1 MAKTYKLQ
9 TSNAI
14 VYEDLNRL
22 EDSIF
27 ENVYKSADRTLVKII
42 EDNDKNIK
50 DNESIAENEQ
60 IGNVISFLGGRGRG
74 KTSTMLSFVK
84 KLNYLK
90 KYEWSEIKNIE
101 GVEVRFLDLPPI
113 DAAMLAEKEFIID
126 AVLAEMWDKFERE
139 LQDDSGYIKELPYG
153 KAKEKELKQWFVDTR
168 HAYMVSQ
175 EHEMQSNRGTLDDL
189 PTAGALHGLAASIN
203 LRQQMINLVQ
213 HYLDF
218 FGNHS
223 NMKNGGFY
231 NSNLKFQTY
240 LVIAIDDIDMSGS
253 KAHYILEQIRRYLSI
268 PNVIVMVTADID
280 RLQKSC
286 EKRYEEIYR
295 DERDRQQIISEYLE
309 KVLPYNM
316 RVHLPELNENHGK
329 IIISTSANEK
339 LDIKSNNEKDFILE
353 FMMKKC
359 GLYFDPTRRKRHF
372 LQNYTIRSMVNYFE
386 QLVRLRGMDYTFWLK
401 TDIKERLIERIS
413 DREQKVFVEKLLT
426 KDYEIMND
434 VILGYIRKKL
444 DDPGLMVKNGGLGQ
458 VLYGCNLLE
467 NKSEENAEFVDC
479 IIMLYSVIL
488 KSVDGELQK
497 KIWGNSLFGNWEY
510 NIALDTGTEFIPN
523 FSEKAKLKLEI
534 SVSDMKA
541 LKGRGKSRSPWNQT
555 KKIVDNNKAQIRAWM
570 ATILFVTI
578 IQEIDGKIDFKAEWR
593 EQKEQRQITKQK
605 KQEEP
610 QTQESQN
617 GENVVLSVS
626 NTSSLANESNKE
638 TITEDVLIGHEVEV
652 KPLFFVRKNF
662 VSCCYDEINWND
674 VLSQCMK
681 SLIEELYKSLEIEE
695 KITDKQIKEL
705 LTQNFKPLYNTS
717 RNNTNKVKS
726 IGFNTS
732 SVEIVY
738 AMGRAMNQVSLL
750 ESNDEEECYNILVM
764 KYHYIYE
771 KLKQIDEYYNE
782 ILQNEARTE
791 FAESFRNSI
800 QAKILL
806 DNKLLDV
813 ETKKEFESRMGKLLL
828 EAKRSTPILTEP
840 GR

>member
-14 VYEDLNRL
+14 VYEDLNRV

-50 DNESIAENEQ
+50 NNESIAENEQ

-218 FGNHS
+218 FGNQS

-372 LQNYTIRSMVNYFE
+372 LQNYTMRSMVNYFE

-413 DREQKVFVEKLLT
+413 DREQKIFVEKLLT

-444 DDPGLMVKNGGLGQ
+444 DDQGLLVKNGGLGQ

-488 KSVDGELQK
+488 KSVDGELKK
-497 KIWGNSLFGNWEY
+497 KIWGNSLLGNWEY
-510 NIALDTGTEFIPN
+510 NIALDTGTEFLPN
-523 FSEKAKLKLEI
+523 FSEKARLRLEI
-534 SVSDMKA
+534 KKTDIDEVRKKRKNHWEQINKIIAKNKVQIGAWTAM
-541 LKGRGKSRSPWNQT
+541 LLFV
-555 KKIVDNNKAQIRAWM
+555 KIVS
-570 ATILFVTI
+570 
-578 IQEIDGKIDFKAEWR
+578 EIDGKIDFKIEFR
-593 EQKEQRQITKQK
+593 EQKEQEIQRGQITQK
-605 KQEEP
+605 EQEVPTEKNKNNLND
-610 QTQESQN
+610 SKQN
-617 GENVVLSVS
+617 GNITAYEVDIKPVF
-626 NTSSLANESNKE
+626 LA
-638 TITEDVLIGHEVEV
+638 
-652 KPLFFVRKNF
+652 RKNF
-662 VSCCYDEINWND
+662 VSCCYDEIEVYSLLFD
-674 VLSQCMK
+674 CIKKFIEVLCK
-681 SLIEELYKSLEIEE
+681 ETERNIEIEDNKIEEIVKKHFDFCCKKEMDYAE
-695 KITDKQIKEL
+695 KTD
-705 LTQNFKPLYNTS
+705 T
-717 RNNTNKVKS
+717 
-726 IGFNTS
+726 IGYHTS

-738 AMGRAMNQVSLL
+738 AIGRAMNQVALL
-750 ESNDEEECYNILVM
+750 ENNDEKECYNILVM
-764 KYHYIYE
+764 KYRYIYE
-771 KLKQIDEYYNE
+771 KLKKIDEYYND

-828 EAKRSTPILTEP
+828 EAKRSTSIITDLAEP

>member
-14 VYEDLNRL
+14 VYEDLNRV

-42 EDNDKNIK
+42 KDNDKNTK
-50 DNESIAENEQ
+50 NNESIEENEQ

-175 EHEMQSNRGTLDDL
+175 EHETQSNRGALDDL
-189 PTAGALHGLAASIN
+189 PTAGALHELAASIN

-213 HYLDF
+213 HYLNF
-218 FGNHS
+218 FGDQS
-223 NMKNGGFY
+223 NMKNGQFY
-231 NSNLKFQTY
+231 NSNLRFQTY

-295 DERDRQQIISEYLE
+295 DERDRQQVISEYLE

-339 LDIKSNNEKDFILE
+339 LDIKSDNEKDFILE

-359 GLYFDPTRRKRHF
+359 ELYFDPTRRKRHF
-372 LQNYTIRSMVNYFE
+372 LQNSTMRSMVNYFE
-386 QLVRLRGMDYTFWLK
+386 QLVRLEGMDYTSWLK
-401 TDIKERLIERIS
+401 TVIKERLIERIS
-413 DREQKVFVEKLLT
+413 DREQRTFVEKLLT

-434 VILGYIRKKL
+434 VVLGYIRKKL
-444 DDPGLMVKNGGLGQ
+444 DDQGVMVKNGGLGQ

-488 KSVDGELQK
+488 KSIDGELQK

-510 NIALDTGTEFIPN
+510 NLVQDIGTELVSN
-523 FSEKAKLKLEI
+523 FSEKARLRLEI
-534 SVSDMKA
+534 KKTDIDEVRKKRRNHWEQINKIIAKNKVQIGAWAAM
-541 LKGRGKSRSPWNQT
+541 LLFV
-555 KKIVDNNKAQIRAWM
+555 KIVS
-570 ATILFVTI
+570 
-578 IQEIDGKIDFKAEWR
+578 EIDGKIDFKIEFR
-593 EQKEQRQITKQK
+593 EQKEQEVQRGQITQK
-605 KQEEP
+605 EQEVPTEKNKNNLND
-610 QTQESQN
+610 SKQN
-617 GENVVLSVS
+617 GNITAYEVDIKPVF
-626 NTSSLANESNKE
+626 LA
-638 TITEDVLIGHEVEV
+638 V
-652 KPLFFVRKNF
+652 
-662 VSCCYDEINWND
+662 
-674 VLSQCMK
+674 
-681 SLIEELYKSLEIEE
+681 
-695 KITDKQIKEL
+695 TDL
-705 LTQNFKPLYNTS
+705 
-717 RNNTNKVKS
+717 
-726 IGFNTS
+726 
-732 SVEIVY
+732 
-738 AMGRAMNQVSLL
+738 MN
-750 ESNDEEECYNILVM
+750 C
-764 KYHYIYE
+764 H
-771 KLKQIDEYYNE
+771 
-782 ILQNEARTE
+782 
-791 FAESFRNSI
+791 
-800 QAKILL
+800 
-806 DNKLLDV
+806 
-813 ETKKEFESRMGKLLL
+813 
-828 EAKRSTPILTEP
+828 
-840 GR
+840 